1 MPHIFPDFNWTMSL
15 YRPALELPET
25 RQFRPAFV
33 DCGDG
38 TKKID
43 PMLACRV
50 VVIKWIAQYTHQTRS
65 SQSGPT
71 GTNFK
76 QQPARWLFRHFRVIF
91 GFSTPVL
98 RPNFRHT
105 DRKRTFV
112 NLFVYILT
120 TRQVLLSITTCLVAC
135 LTRATALWLPP
146 TLPSTCR
153 RVPWSADTARLAVRT
168 ETLMVATL
176 MGWQT
181 RGLLDVTRE
190 PS

>member
-1 MPHIFPDFNWTMSL
+1 MYYMPHIFPDFNWTMSL

-76 QQPARWLFRHFRVIF
+76 QQPALF
-91 GFSTPVL
+91 SVL
-98 RPNFRHT
+98 AQRFHGQT
-105 DRKRTFV
+105 
-112 NLFVYILT
+112 LGILT
-120 TRQVLLSITTCLVAC
+120 AKVGLSIYLCIF
-135 LTRATALWLPP
+135 
-146 TLPSTCR
+146 
-153 RVPWSADTARLAVRT
+153 
-168 ETLMVATL
+168 
-176 MGWQT
+176 
-181 RGLLDVTRE
+181 
-190 PS
+190 

>member
-91 GFSTPVL
+91 ASFSVL
-98 RPNFRHT
+98 AH
-105 DRKRTFV
+105 
-112 NLFVYILT
+112 LFYGQTLGILT
-120 TRQVLLSITTCLVAC
+120 AKERLSIYLCIF
-135 LTRATALWLPP
+135 
-146 TLPSTCR
+146 
-153 RVPWSADTARLAVRT
+153 
-168 ETLMVATL
+168 
-176 MGWQT
+176 
-181 RGLLDVTRE
+181 
-190 PS
+190 